1 MSVGWT
7 DGGKKERGKE
17 ESVLAYLHTMCDGP
31 IAKESLCN
39 PGKRLILVN
48 LAKMTLRM
56 IFECIPTI
64 DIGLPTY
71 PPP

>member
-7 DGGKKERGKE
+7 DADERGKE

-39 PGKRLILVN
+39 PWKRLR
-48 LAKMTLRM
+48 ARM
-56 IFECIPTI
+56 IH
-64 DIGLPTY
+64 
-71 PPP
+71 